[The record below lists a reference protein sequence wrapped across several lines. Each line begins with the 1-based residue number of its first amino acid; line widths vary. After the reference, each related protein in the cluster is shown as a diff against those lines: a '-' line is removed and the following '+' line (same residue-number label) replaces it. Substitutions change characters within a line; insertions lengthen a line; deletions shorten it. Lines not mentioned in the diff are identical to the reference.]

1 MRLAMWSLRLV
12 VAVLLSALLVAALVV
27 GMAPRLWGML
37 NAHDETAIS
46 LYEVGGF
53 TGLAERS
60 VVYDVQGRQVGV
72 FQAENSQQA
81 LFSEIPDHVVDALL
95 AVEDRNF
102 FEHRG
107 VDLRAV
113 GRQVLANVNDGASGG
128 ASTITQQVVKNELLA
143 TLPRDGRYKLLQMRY
158 AVLLER
164 ELSKEQILER
174 WFNTNFYGYNAYG
187 IKAAAE
193 VYFGKDVRDL
203 TIEEG
208 AFLIG
213 LVRAPSAYDPINNR
227 TLSLQ
232 RFIVALQRVRA
243 EGHITLTDDEIVQR
257 AADVLPSGVRSRP
270 DEPVQ
275 RTHFTEL
282 VKDYLLNQTT
292 ILGATYQERYAK
304 LFRGGLRIYTTL
316 DRDVQASAD
325 EAVTLL
331 PDNSVNAQAALVTLD
346 NATGAIRA
354 MVGGKP
360 FKAGE
365 NEVNLAM
372 RRRQTGSSVKMFIL
386 AAALEAGVESD
397 DFIDGTLPC
406 TLPNPE
412 NPDEPF
418 VIEDGVSEPVGSL
431 RRMTWLSINC
441 AYAKLSQ
448 IVGLNR
454 VVDRIY
460 AMSASEWL
468 TPEKHPVYAY
478 ASLAT
483 GANELSVVDMAAGAQ
498 SIANLGVHHEP
509 YFLERIYERDNSTL
523 LWERAV
529 SVEGTEA
536 LTRQT
541 AAKTVDIMRGVLR
554 GGTARRT
561 PLANE
566 RPAAGK
572 TGTQFK
578 NTNAWFVGFTPQY
591 STVVWVGDPRGYT
604 PMRGVPEFR
613 DQIVGQWKFAR
624 NTVTGATYPAHIWK
638 LHMDKIHEGLDIVD
652 WGTKK
657 DDEEWKLLVAP
668 SRTLARL
675 YLPGVEC
682 VAEVIS
688 GTPPAPSTT
697 LAPGKTTTTLPGSP
711 ITTVPSGPV
720 VVSVLPTSTTID
732 PMEKNPYAPVPSIPI
747 AGNIVYDCAKGL
759 PNWAQPT
766 GVGG

>member
-12 VAVLLSALLVAALVV
+12 VAVLLSALLAAALVV

>member
-1 MRLAMWSLRLV
+1 MWSLRLV
-12 VAVLLSALLVAALVV
+12 VAVLLAALVVAAIVV

-37 NAHDETAIS
+37 NAHEETAIS

-60 VVYDVQGRQVGV
+60 VLYDASGRQIGV
-72 FQAENSQQA
+72 LQAENSQQA
-81 LFSEIPDHVVDALL
+81 LISEIPSHVVDALL

-102 FEHRG
+102 RLHRG

-113 GRQVLANVNDGASGG
+113 GRQVIANIGDGASGG

-158 AVLLER
+158 ATLLER
-164 ELSKEQILER
+164 QLTKDQILER

-193 VYFGKDVRDL
+193 VYFGKDVSDL

-208 AFLIG
+208 AFLVG

-227 TLSLQ
+227 SLSLA
-232 RFIVALQRVRA
+232 RFVTALKRVRD
-243 EGHITLTDDEIVQR
+243 EGLVELTDDELVRR
-257 AADVLPSGVRSRP
+257 AAAVLPTGVRSRP

-292 ILGATYQERYAK
+292 ILGVTYQERYAK

-316 DRDVQASAD
+316 DRDAQASAD
-325 EAVTLL
+325 EAVKLL
-331 PDNSVNAQAALVTLD
+331 PDNSVNAQAALVTID

-397 DFIDGTLPC
+397 DLIDGTLPC

-418 VIEDGVSEPVGSL
+418 LIEDGVSEPVGSL

-448 IVGLNR
+448 VVGLNR

-460 AMSASEWL
+460 QMSASEWL
-468 TPEKHPVYAY
+468 TPEKYPVYPY

-498 SIANLGVHHEP
+498 TIANLGVHHEP
-509 YFLERIYERDNSTL
+509 YFLEKILERDNSTL
-523 LWERAV
+523 VWERQV
-529 SVEGTEA
+529 SVNGTEA
-536 LTRQT
+536 LTT
-541 AAKTVDIMRGVLR
+541 ASAAKTVDIMRGVLR
-554 GGTARRT
+554 SGTARRT
-561 PLANE
+561 PLADD
-566 RPAAGK
+566 RPAGGK
-572 TGTQFK
+572 TGTQAN

-613 DQIVGQWKFAR
+613 NQIVGEWKFAR

-638 LHMDKIHEGLDIVD
+638 LHMDKIHEGLEVTD

-657 DDEEWKLLVAP
+657 DDEAWKALIAP
-668 SRTLARL
+668 QRPIARL

-682 VAEVIS
+682 VAQVIS
-688 GTPPAPSTT
+688 GVPPAPSTT
-697 LAPGKTTTTLPGSP
+697 LAPGKTTTTLPADQTVP
-711 ITTVPSGPV
+711 TTVPGPV

-732 PMEKNPYAPVPSIPI
+732 PTEKNPYAPVPSIP
-747 AGNIVYDCAKGL
+747 ASGHIVYDCDKGV
-759 PNWAQPT
+759 PKWAQT
-766 GVGG
+766 TVVGG

>member
-1 MRLAMWSLRLV
+1 MWSLRLV
-12 VAVLLSALLVAALVV
+12 VTVLLSALLVAALVV
-27 GMAPRLWGML
+27 GMAPRVWGLL

-46 LYEVGGF
+46 LYDVGGF

-60 VVYDVQGRQVGV
+60 VVYDVKGRQIGV

-81 LFSEIPDHVVDALL
+81 LISEIPGHVVDALL

-102 FEHRG
+102 FKHRG

-113 GRQVLANVNDGASGG
+113 GRQVVANVNDGASGG

-193 VYFGKDVRDL
+193 VYFGKDVQDL
-203 TIEEG
+203 TLEEG
-208 AFLIG
+208 TFLVG

-227 TLSLQ
+227 ALSLQ

-243 EGHITLTDDEIVQR
+243 EGHITLSDDEIVRR
-257 AADVLPSGVRSRP
+257 AAEVLPSGVRSRP

-275 RTHFTEL
+275 RTHFTEM

-292 ILGATYQERYAK
+292 ILGTTYQERYAQ

-316 DRDVQASAD
+316 DRDMQISAE
-325 EAVTLL
+325 EAVKLL

-346 NATGAIRA
+346 NANGAVRA

-397 DFIDGTLPC
+397 DYIDGALPC

-418 VIEDGVSEPVGSL
+418 LIEDGVSEPVGSL

-448 IVGLNR
+448 MVGLNR

-468 TPEKHPVYAY
+468 TPEKYPVYPY

-509 YFLERIYERDNSTL
+509 YFLERIYERDNTTL
-523 LWERAV
+523 VWERAV
-529 SVEGTEA
+529 NVEGTEA
-536 LTRQT
+536 LTRST
-541 AAKTVDIMRGVLR
+541 AAKTIDIMRGVLR
-554 GGTARRT
+554 SGTARRT
-561 PLANE
+561 ALADE
-566 RPAAGK
+566 RPAGGK
-572 TGTQFK
+572 TGTQAK
-578 NTNAWFVGFTPQY
+578 NTNAWFVGFTTQF

-638 LHMDKIHEGLDIVD
+638 QHMDTIHQGLDVVD

-657 DDEEWKLLVAP
+657 DDEEWKSLVAP
-668 SRTLARL
+668 ARPVARL

-682 VAEVIS
+682 VAQVTS
-688 GTPPAPSTT
+688 GVPPAPSTT
-697 LAPGKTTTTLPGSP
+697 LAPGKTTTTVAGETT
-711 ITTVPSGPV
+711 TTVASGPV
-720 VVSVLPTSTTID
+720 VVSVLPPNTTID
-732 PMEKNPYAPVPSIPI
+732 PTEKNPFAPVPSIPI
-747 AGNIVYDCAKGL
+747 AGHIVYDCAKGL
-759 PNWAQPT
+759 PNWATPS

>member
-1 MRLAMWSLRLV
+1 MWSLRLV

-27 GMAPRLWGML
+27 GMAPRVWGLL

-46 LYEVGGF
+46 LYDVGGF

-60 VVYDVQGRQVGV
+60 VVYDVKGRQIGV

-81 LFSEIPDHVVDALL
+81 LISEIPSHVVDALL

-102 FEHRG
+102 FKHRG

-113 GRQVLANVNDGASGG
+113 GRQVVANVNDGASGG

-193 VYFGKDVRDL
+193 VYFGKDVQDL
-203 TIEEG
+203 TLEEG
-208 AFLIG
+208 TFLVG

-227 TLSLQ
+227 ALSLQ

-243 EGHITLTDDEIVQR
+243 EGHITLSDDEILRR
-257 AADVLPSGVRSRP
+257 AAEVLPSGVRSRP

-275 RTHFTEL
+275 RTHFTEM

-292 ILGATYQERYAK
+292 ILGTTYQERYAQ

-316 DRDVQASAD
+316 DRDMQISAE
-325 EAVTLL
+325 EAVKLL

-346 NATGAIRA
+346 NANGAVRA

-397 DFIDGTLPC
+397 DYIDGALPC

-418 VIEDGVSEPVGSL
+418 LIEDGVSEPVGSL

-448 IVGLNR
+448 MVGLNR

-468 TPEKHPVYAY
+468 TPEKYPVYPY

-483 GANELSVVDMAAGAQ
+483 GANELSVIDMAAGAQ

-509 YFLERIYERDNSTL
+509 YFLERIYERDNTTL
-523 LWERAV
+523 VWERAV
-529 SVEGTEA
+529 NVEGTEA
-536 LTRQT
+536 LTRST
-541 AAKTVDIMRGVLR
+541 AAKTIDIMRGVLR
-554 GGTARRT
+554 SGTARRT
-561 PLANE
+561 ALADE
-566 RPAAGK
+566 RPAGGK
-572 TGTQFK
+572 TGTQAK
-578 NTNAWFVGFTPQY
+578 NTNAWFVGFTTQF

-638 LHMDKIHEGLDIVD
+638 QHMDTIHQGLDVVD

-657 DDEEWKLLVAP
+657 DDEEWKSLVAP
-668 SRTLARL
+668 ARPVARL

-682 VAEVIS
+682 VAQVTS
-688 GTPPAPSTT
+688 GVPPAPSTT
-697 LAPGKTTTTLPGSP
+697 LAPGKTTTTVAGETT
-711 ITTVPSGPV
+711 TTVASGPV
-720 VVSVLPTSTTID
+720 VVSVLPPNTTID
-732 PMEKNPYAPVPSIPI
+732 PTEKNPFAPVPSIPI
-747 AGNIVYDCAKGL
+747 AGHIVYDCAKGL
-759 PNWAQPT
+759 PNWATPS

>member
-1 MRLAMWSLRLV
+1 MWSLRLV

-27 GMAPRLWGML
+27 GMAPRVWGLL

-46 LYEVGGF
+46 LYDVGGF

-60 VVYDVQGRQVGV
+60 VVYDVKGRQIGV

-81 LFSEIPDHVVDALL
+81 LISEIPGHVVDALL

-102 FEHRG
+102 FKHRG

-113 GRQVLANVNDGASGG
+113 GRQVVANVNDGASGG

-193 VYFGKDVRDL
+193 VYFGKDVQDL
-203 TIEEG
+203 TLEEG
-208 AFLIG
+208 TFLVG

-227 TLSLQ
+227 ALSLQ

-243 EGHITLTDDEIVQR
+243 EGHITLSDDEIVRR
-257 AADVLPSGVRSRP
+257 AAEVLPSGVRSRP

-275 RTHFTEL
+275 RTHFTEM

-292 ILGATYQERYAK
+292 ILGTTYQERYAQ

-316 DRDVQASAD
+316 DRDMQISAE
-325 EAVTLL
+325 EAVKLL

-346 NATGAIRA
+346 NANGAVRA

-397 DFIDGTLPC
+397 DYIDGALPC

-418 VIEDGVSEPVGSL
+418 LIEDGVSEPVGSL

-448 IVGLNR
+448 MVGLNR

-468 TPEKHPVYAY
+468 TPEKYPVYPY

-509 YFLERIYERDNSTL
+509 YFLERIYERDNTTL
-523 LWERAV
+523 VWERAV
-529 SVEGTEA
+529 NVEGTEA
-536 LTRQT
+536 LTRST
-541 AAKTVDIMRGVLR
+541 AAKTIDIMRGVLR
-554 GGTARRT
+554 SGTARRT
-561 PLANE
+561 ALADE
-566 RPAAGK
+566 RPAGGK
-572 TGTQFK
+572 TGTQAK
-578 NTNAWFVGFTPQY
+578 NTNAWFVGFTTQF

-638 LHMDKIHEGLDIVD
+638 QHMDTIHQGLDVVD

-657 DDEEWKLLVAP
+657 DDEEWKSLVAP
-668 SRTLARL
+668 ARPVARL

-682 VAEVIS
+682 VAQVTS
-688 GTPPAPSTT
+688 GVPPAPSTT
-697 LAPGKTTTTLPGSP
+697 LAPGKTTTTVAGETT
-711 ITTVPSGPV
+711 TTVASGPV
-720 VVSVLPTSTTID
+720 VVSVLPPNTTID
-732 PMEKNPYAPVPSIPI
+732 PTEKNPFAPVPSIPI
-747 AGNIVYDCAKGL
+747 AGHIVYDCAKGL
-759 PNWAQPT
+759 PNWATPS

>member
-1 MRLAMWSLRLV
+1 MWSLRLV
-12 VAVLLSALLVAALVV
+12 VAVLLSALLLSALVV
-27 GMAPRLWGML
+27 GMAPRVWGML
-37 NAHDETAIS
+37 NAHDETPIS

-60 VVYDVQGRQVGV
+60 VVFDVQGRQIGV

-81 LFSEIPDHVVDALL
+81 LISEIPTHVVDALL
-95 AVEDRNF
+95 AIEDRTF
-102 FEHRG
+102 RQHRG

-113 GRQVLANVNDGASGG
+113 GRQVLANVNEGSFGG

-158 AVLLER
+158 AILLER
-164 ELSKEQILER
+164 QLTKDQILER

-193 VYFGKDVRDL
+193 VYFGKDVADL
-203 TIEEG
+203 NIEEG
-208 AFLIG
+208 TFLVG

-227 TLSLQ
+227 ALSLS
-232 RFIVALQRVRA
+232 RFVTALQRVRT
-243 EGHITLTDDEIVQR
+243 EGLISLTDDELLRR
-257 AADVLPSGVRSRP
+257 AAEVLPSGVRSRP

-292 ILGATYQERYAK
+292 ILGVTYQERYAK
-304 LFRGGLRIYTTL
+304 LFRGGLRIYTTV
-316 DRDVQASAD
+316 DRDMQTSAD

-360 FKAGE
+360 FAAGE

-386 AAALEAGVESD
+386 AAALEAGVEAD
-397 DFIDGTLPC
+397 DFIDGRLPC

-412 NPDEPF
+412 NPSEPF
-418 VIEDGVSEPVGSL
+418 VVEDGVSEPVGPL

-460 AMSASEWL
+460 QMSASEWL
-468 TPEKHPVYAY
+468 TPEKYPVYPY

-509 YFLERIYERDNSTL
+509 YFLEKILERDATTL
-523 LWERAV
+523 VWEREV
-529 SVEGTEA
+529 SANGVEA
-536 LTRQT
+536 LTT
-541 AAKTVDIMRGVLR
+541 SSAAKTIDIMKGVLR

-561 PLANE
+561 ALADD
-566 RPAAGK
+566 RPAGGK
-572 TGTQFK
+572 TGTQAR

-638 LHMDKIHEGLDIVD
+638 AHMDRIHADLAVTD
-652 WGTKK
+652 WGSKE
-657 DDEEWKLLVAP
+657 DEQWKALLAP
-668 SRTLARL
+668 SRSSARL

-682 VAEVIS
+682 VAQVIS

-697 LAPGKTTTTLPGSP
+697 LAPGKTTTTTVADPAVT
-711 ITTVPSGPV
+711 TTVTGPV

-732 PMEKNPYAPVPSIPI
+732 PTEKNPFAPVPSIPI
-747 AGNIVYDCAKGL
+747 GGHIVYDCDKGV
-759 PNWAQPT
+759 PSWAQT
-766 GVGG
+766 TIVGG

>member
-1 MRLAMWSLRLV
+1 
-12 VAVLLSALLVAALVV
+12 
-27 GMAPRLWGML
+27 MAPQVWGML
-37 NAHDETAIS
+37 NAHEETPIS

-60 VVYDVQGRQVGV
+60 VVYDVKGRQIGV

-81 LFSEIPDHVVDALL
+81 LISEIPDHVVDALL

-102 FEHRG
+102 FQHRG

-193 VYFGKDVRDL
+193 VYFGKDVNDL

-208 AFLIG
+208 TFLVG

-232 RFIVALQRVRA
+232 RFIVALRRVRD
-243 EGHITLTDDEIVQR
+243 EGHLSLTDEEIVRR
-257 AADVLPSGVRSRP
+257 AAEVLPSGVRSRP

-275 RTHFTEL
+275 RTHFTET

-292 ILGATYQERYAK
+292 ILGATYQERYAN

-316 DRDVQASAD
+316 DRDAQASAD
-325 EAVTLL
+325 EAVKLL

-365 NEVNLAM
+365 NEVNLAL

-397 DFIDGTLPC
+397 DLIDGTLPC

-509 YFLERIYERDNSTL
+509 FFLEKILERDNSTL
-523 LWERAV
+523 VWERAV

-536 LTRQT
+536 LTRAT

-554 GGTARRT
+554 SGTARRT
-561 PLANE
+561 PLADD

-638 LHMDKIHEGLDIVD
+638 LHMDKIHESLDIVD

-668 SRTLARL
+668 ARPVARL

-682 VAEVIS
+682 VAQVIS

-697 LAPGKTTTTLPGSP
+697 LAPGKTTTTTIADPATS
-711 ITTVPSGPV
+711 TTVAGPV

-732 PMEKNPYAPVPSIPI
+732 PTEKNPFAPVPSIP
-747 AGNIVYDCAKGL
+747 AGGNIVYDCAAGL
-759 PNWAQPT
+759 PKWATPS

>member
-1 MRLAMWSLRLV
+1 MWSLRLV
-12 VAVLLSALLVAALVV
+12 VAVLLSALLVSALVV
-27 GMAPRLWGML
+27 GMAPRVWGML

-60 VVYDVQGRQVGV
+60 VLFDAKGRQIGI
-72 FQAENSQQA
+72 FQAENSQQT
-81 LFSEIPDHVVDALL
+81 LISEVPTHVVDALL
-95 AVEDRNF
+95 AIEDKNF
-102 FEHRG
+102 RQHRG

-113 GRQVLANVNDGASGG
+113 GRQVIANVNDGASGG

-158 AVLLER
+158 AILLER
-164 ELSKEQILER
+164 ELTKDQILER

-208 AFLIG
+208 AFLVG
-213 LVRAPSAYDPINNR
+213 LVRAPSAYDPIDNR
-227 TLSLQ
+227 TLSLS
-232 RFIVALQRVRA
+232 RFITALTRVRD
-243 EGHITLTDDEIVQR
+243 EGLIELDDDEIVRR
-257 AADVLPSGVRSRP
+257 AAEYLPTGVRSRP
-270 DEPVQ
+270 GEPVE

-292 ILGATYQERYAK
+292 ILGATYQERYAR

-316 DRDVQASAD
+316 DREAQESAD
-325 EAVTLL
+325 EAVKLL
-331 PDNSVNAQAALVTLD
+331 PDNSVNAQAALVTID
-346 NATGAIRA
+346 NANGAIRA

-397 DFIDGTLPC
+397 DLIDGTLPC

-418 VIEDGVSEPVGSL
+418 EIKDGVSEPVGSL

-460 AMSASEWL
+460 RMSASEWL
-468 TPEKHPVYAY
+468 TPEKYPVYPY

-498 SIANLGVHHEP
+498 TIANLGVHHEP
-509 YFLERIYERDNSTL
+509 YFLERILERDNATYV
-523 LWERAV
+523 WERAANV
-529 SVEGTEA
+529 DGTEG
-536 LTRQT
+536 LTT
-541 AAKTVDIMRGVLR
+541 TSAAKTVDIMRGVLR
-554 GGTARRT
+554 NGTARRT
-561 PLANE
+561 PLENE

-572 TGTQFK
+572 TGTQAN

-638 LHMDKIHEGLDIVD
+638 LHMDKIHERLDIVD
-652 WGTKK
+652 WGTKR
-657 DDEEWKLLVAP
+657 DDADWKALVAARRP
-668 SRTLARL
+668 IARL

-682 VAEVIS
+682 VAQVIS
-688 GTPPAPSTT
+688 GSPPSPSTT
-697 LAPGKTTTTLPGSP
+697 TAPNVTATSSPGEQAPPSTTP
-711 ITTVPSGPV
+711 GPV
-720 VVSVLPTSTTID
+720 IVSVLPTSTTID
-732 PMEKNPYAPVPSIPI
+732 PSEKNPFAPVPLLTAS
-747 AGNIVYDCAKGL
+747 GFLVYDCAKGL
-759 PNWAQPT
+759 PNWTQT
-766 GVGG
+766 TVVGG

>member
-1 MRLAMWSLRLV
+1 
-12 VAVLLSALLVAALVV
+12 
-27 GMAPRLWGML
+27 MAPQVWGML
-37 NAHDETAIS
+37 NAHEETPIS

-60 VVYDVQGRQVGV
+60 VVYDVKGRQIGV

-81 LFSEIPDHVVDALL
+81 LISEIPDHVVDALL

-102 FEHRG
+102 FQHRG

-193 VYFGKDVRDL
+193 VYFGKDVNDL

-208 AFLIG
+208 TFLVG

-232 RFIVALQRVRA
+232 RFIVALRRVRD
-243 EGHITLTDDEIVQR
+243 EGHLSLTDEEIVRR
-257 AADVLPSGVRSRP
+257 AAEVLPSGVRSRP

-275 RTHFTEL
+275 RTHFTET

-292 ILGATYQERYAK
+292 ILGATYQERYAN

-325 EAVTLL
+325 EAVKLL

-365 NEVNLAM
+365 NEVNLAL

-397 DFIDGTLPC
+397 DLIDGTLPC

-509 YFLERIYERDNSTL
+509 FFLEKILERDNSTL
-523 LWERAV
+523 VWERAV

-536 LTRQT
+536 LTRAT

-554 GGTARRT
+554 SGTARRT
-561 PLANE
+561 PLADD

-638 LHMDKIHEGLDIVD
+638 LHMDKIHESLDIVD

-668 SRTLARL
+668 ARPVARL

-682 VAEVIS
+682 VAQVIS

-697 LAPGKTTTTLPGSP
+697 IAPGKTTTTTIADPATS
-711 ITTVPSGPV
+711 TTVAGPV

-732 PMEKNPYAPVPSIPI
+732 PTEKNPFAPVPSIP
-747 AGNIVYDCAKGL
+747 AGGNIVYDCATGL
-759 PNWAQPT
+759 PKWATPS